1 VTVAVIISASVKSVT
16 VIVQFY
22 RVLPEP
28 LSTNCLELKW
38 RFDVAGNVASD
49 CYRDELINFLYKVI
63 AVYSKN
69 SMYMYTDE
77 LHGQNAKFRDDTA
90 IGTCRIE
97 CCNRNRIIQISLW
110 SQTGKGKRFF
120 GLKKTG
126 GKRNL
131 YMIN

>member
-1 VTVAVIISASVKSVT
+1 VIVAVIISASVKSVT

-22 RVLPEP
+22 RVLPES

-69 SMYMYTDE
+69 NVYMYTDE
-77 LHGQNAKFRDDTA
+77 LHGQNAKCRDDTA
-90 IGTCRIE
+90 ISACRIE
-97 CCNRNRIIQISLW
+97 CCNRNRTLQIRLW
-110 SQTGKGKRFF
+110 SQTGKGKGFF
-120 GLKKTG
+120 SLKKTG
-126 GKRNL
+126 GK
-131 YMIN
+131 IN